1 VDVDADPIGIAR
13 TVIRSVTN
21 DVGDVKGE
29 TTGAV
34 VIETVLIVMIFAAVS
49 TCSFVTLI

>member
-1 VDVDADPIGIAR
+1 MDVDVDPIEIAR
-13 TVIRSVTN
+13 TVIRSVIN

-34 VIETVLIVMIFAAVS
+34 VIETVLSVMMFAV
-49 TCSFVTLI
+49 TTFV

>member
-1 VDVDADPIGIAR
+1 MDVDADPIGIAQ

-29 TTGAV
+29 ATGAV
-34 VIETVLIVMIFAAVS
+34 VIETVLSVMMFAVT
-49 TCSFVTLI
+49 TCA